1 MHFVTLTVPPHR
13 TDHSLMHNSTR
24 CMCPGQ
30 SGLQVC
36 FRENV
41 RFGQFSWVIAH
52 DFQQT
57 GQFFCNISVVHIL
70 LLEVIW
76 RGSHWFLD
84 HRVHVSDLFSSF
96 RCLWNWELVAQTEV
110 IMMHFVT
117 LTVSPPHTD
126 NSLMHNST
134 RGMSPSQKGL
144 QVCFRENVCFE
155 RFSSV
160 IAHDFQHTGQF
171 FLQHPRCAQT
181 PSTRHLVRF
190 SWIFGL

>member
-1 MHFVTLTVPPHR
+1 MKTSPNVSKPFGKVFMDFWTLGYTFQAFFGPFRCLSNRESLAQTDARMMHFVTLTVPPHR

-76 RGSHWFLD
+76 RGSH
-84 HRVHVSDLFSSF
+84 
-96 RCLWNWELVAQTEV
+96 
-110 IMMHFVT
+110 
-117 LTVSPPHTD
+117 
-126 NSLMHNST
+126 
-134 RGMSPSQKGL
+134 
-144 QVCFRENVCFE
+144 
-155 RFSSV
+155 
-160 IAHDFQHTGQF
+160 
-171 FLQHPRCAQT
+171 
-181 PSTRHLVRF
+181 
-190 SWIFGL
+190 